1 MKVVT
6 TFSLDP
12 DILTRAKRKL
22 GRRTMS
28 SYVESYLANEIEL
41 TKAKTTQDKISLL
54 KSKSVNLSITLEKA
68 NKTIDGQ
75 EKEIKDLKASIEKM
89 KARNK
94 AKKDGFGF
102 IRLPPREITKK
113 DRLPLGEITKKEEP
127 KKDKQFQGYT
137 GECFRCHT
145 KFTDRKELMKHL
157 ETCEVKPNAE

>member
-113 DRLPLGEITKKEEP
+113 EEP